1 MDVLRQPRALGV
13 ARRASLILALAAGFW
28 LLALVVLALLL
39 HVPYAQGNYDGAVGF
54 SGFACIAAAV
64 SLLIALRPRF
74 RPRSTDKATPLARER
89 AGRLYAFVEGIGA
102 QAGVKAP
109 VAIYLRP
116 ECNASIAAVRH
127 WYGGIRR
134 LDVVLGYGLFCLMDE
149 QEVGAVV
156 AHEYGHFVGG
166 DLGLTPWVYR
176 MRQSMGATLGS
187 LESSLFLLDWPF
199 RWYAQWFL
207 RHTASISRAQ
217 EYAADALSAKLF
229 GPEAIRSSLE
239 RTDELGAI
247 WSVYVQRVLFP
258 AVNQGGRLPIRA
270 GFERFL
276 ASDRRSAPLQAA
288 IAEERVRQPNPYDTH
303 PTLEERVHALTGS
316 APVRDRAP
324 QNCTDMFGDDGHA
337 ESAWYGTFING
348 NLKAASW
355 DAFGDEVMLPR
366 IRARFA
372 NTFLAPDRVPLTALP
387 DLVNDIQHL
396 WEKTKPKGL
405 SLHSPLARRKHV
417 LEILEEFA
425 IASLAHAGYRLD
437 AFPGEDLRMSRDAC
451 VVFPDRL
458 LADTSDG
465 KLRAADLERLV
476 RRDEVPEAGVG
487 SQG

>member
-1 MDVLRQPRALGV
+1 MEALRQPRALGV

-28 LLALVVLALLL
+28 LLALVVLALLF
-39 HVPYAQGNYDGAVGF
+39 HVPYAQGNYEGTVGF
-54 SGFACIAAAV
+54 SGFACIAAAL
-64 SLLIALRPRF
+64 SLLVALRPRW
-74 RPRSTDKATPLARER
+74 RPRSKDKATPLARER
-89 AGRLYAFVEGIGA
+89 AGRLYEFVEGIGA
-102 QAGVKAP
+102 KAGVKAP

-229 GPEAIRSSLE
+229 GSEAIRSSLE
-239 RTDELGAI
+239 RTDELGAV
-247 WSVYVQRVLFP
+247 WSVYVQQVLLP
-258 AVNQGGRLPIRA
+258 AVNQGGRLPIRD

-288 IAEERVRQPNPYDTH
+288 IADERVREPDPYDTH
-303 PTLEERVHALTGS
+303 PTLEERVNALVGA
-316 APVRDRAP
+316 APVRDRRP
-324 QNCTDMFGDDGHA
+324 QRCTDLFGDDAQA
-337 ESAWYGTFING
+337 EAAWYETFTNG
-348 NLKAASW
+348 KVKASSW
-355 DAFGDEVMLPR
+355 DAFGDEVVLPR
-366 IRARFA
+366 VRTRFA
-372 NTFLAPDRVPLTALP
+372 NTFLAPEQVPLTKLP

-437 AFPGEDLRMSRDAC
+437 ALPGEDLRMSRDAC
-451 VVFPDRL
+451 TVLPGQL
-458 LADTSDG
+458 LADTCDG

-476 RRDEVPEAGVG
+476 RRDEGADANAAT
-487 SQG
+487 